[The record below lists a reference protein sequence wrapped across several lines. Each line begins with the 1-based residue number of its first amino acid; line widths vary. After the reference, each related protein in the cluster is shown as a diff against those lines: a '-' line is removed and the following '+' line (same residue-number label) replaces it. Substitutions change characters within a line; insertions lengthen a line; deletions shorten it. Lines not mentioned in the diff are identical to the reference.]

1 MQKKSEKKETET
13 IAIRSEVRTISKSY
27 IVYPFFHNQ
36 KRCFDAYHNSCSV
49 EIKCKSRYC
58 YCQVKRYTF
67 MKSLLK
73 PRVG

>member
-27 IVYPFFHNQ
+27 ILFFIIKN
-36 KRCFDAYHNSCSV
+36 DAYHNSCSV

-67 MKSLLK
+67 LFMKSSLK